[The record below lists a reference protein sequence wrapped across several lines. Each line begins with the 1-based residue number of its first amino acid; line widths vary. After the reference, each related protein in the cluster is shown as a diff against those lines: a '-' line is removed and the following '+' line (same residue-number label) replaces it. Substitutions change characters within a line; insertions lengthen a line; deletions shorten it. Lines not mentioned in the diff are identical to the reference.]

1 MKRIIYI
8 DFDGTL
14 LADDRSLP
22 EVNRQCLKRLL
33 SEGHILA
40 FNTGRSIKSGMGLI
54 KGFGLS
60 DPNIYLLSFQG
71 NMIYHP
77 AEEKVLYESGIERND
92 GVELLKKVN
101 SMGIYCH
108 TYNDEGLLT
117 IEDMSNENL
126 KKYVEITGEPVAY
139 IDSWEEVKT
148 PTINQTVTAESE
160 EIKLPIIHS
169 ISTANWILLNYSI
182 PRHPVPGYPCHPGP
196 EYGAPSGSADTQSGR
211 GQK

>member
-33 SEGHILA
+33 SDGHILA

-117 IEDMSNENL
+117 IEDMGNENL

-148 PTINQTVTAESE
+148 PTIPKVICIDYKHPEKLHELYDEYHSSGDERFENFFSTVCYLEFT
-160 EIKLPIIHS
+160 KKG
-169 ISTANWILLNYSI
+169 TNKG
-182 PRHPVPGYPCHPGP
+182 VGV
-196 EYGAPSGSADTQSGR
+196 
-211 GQK
+211 K